1 MSFKKPLASELEAK
15 LAQTEAELAERT
27 VNVETVPLSV
37 VEKLIAEVE
46 ELKRANKGVTG
57 EDLREI
63 LKSQREAA
71 DESTRQSM
79 QTLTN
84 ALIRENQTAPE
95 ISVFSYP
102 EGDTARPKPRFVDPE
117 GRERE
122 TYFCDARQREEQL
135 TPAEIDAF
143 NAIQDDC
150 ECRGGSW
157 KARVHGDG
165 KRTILR
171 VNVPCKDTDARMDL
185 PKSLTAILFELK
197 NGKKALDIDQLA
209 RQLADMKNQLD
220 RERAKK

>member
-1 MSFKKPLASELEAK
+1 MSFNKPTASEIEAQK
-15 LAQTEAELAERT
+15 AKDAEAAAQF
-27 VNVETVPLSV
+27 VPMSV

-46 ELKRANKGVTG
+46 ELKKGNKGVTG
-57 EDLREI
+57 DDLREI

-71 DESTRQSM
+71 DESTRLSM

-84 ALIRENQTAPE
+84 ALIRENQRSPE

-102 EGDTARPKPRFVDPE
+102 EGDVARPKPKFVDPE

-135 TPAEIDAF
+135 TPAEIEAF
-143 NAIQDDC
+143 NAITDDC
-150 ECRGGSW
+150 EARNGAW
-157 KARVHGDG
+157 KATIHGDG

-171 VNVPCKDTDARMDL
+171 VNVPCKDMDARMEL

-197 NGKKALDIDQLA
+197 NGKKALDVDALA
-209 RQLADMKNQLD
+209 RQLADLKDKLD
-220 RERAKK
+220 KATKANKAAK